1 MMPSWQVV
9 LYISFPLPNSG
20 DLFTHPVF
28 LSLFFLVSSESIFQ
42 EAYCSVVFATG
53 RVSLKCLASV
63 DERVEKV
70 ANPISISTP
79 FSKFS

>member
-9 LYISFPLPNSG
+9 LYISLPLPKSG

-28 LSLFFLVSSESIFQ
+28 LSSFFLVSSKPIFQ
-42 EAYCSVVFATG
+42 EAYCSAVFATG

-70 ANPISISTP
+70 ANPMSTSTP
-79 FSKFS
+79 FSKCS